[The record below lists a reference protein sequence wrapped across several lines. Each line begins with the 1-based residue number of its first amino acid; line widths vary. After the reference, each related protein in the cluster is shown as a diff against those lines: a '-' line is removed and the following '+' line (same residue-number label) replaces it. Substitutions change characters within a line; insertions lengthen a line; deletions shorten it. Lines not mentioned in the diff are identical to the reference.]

1 MRSLARF
8 RMSIKQSQ
16 STETEIDLSTDL
28 GQIQIQINNLVVS
41 PPPQDL
47 RELARIPHPIEE
59 LRFDETI
66 GTPPA

>member
-1 MRSLARF
+1 
-8 RMSIKQSQ
+8 MSIKQSQ

-28 GQIQIQINNLVVS
+28 GQIQIQIQINNLVVS
-41 PPPQDL
+41 PPQDL

-59 LRFDETI
+59 LRVDETI

>member
-41 PPPQDL
+41 PPQDL

-59 LRFDETI
+59 LRVDETI

>member
-1 MRSLARF
+1 
-8 RMSIKQSQ
+8 MSIKQSQ

-59 LRFDETI
+59 LRVDETI

>member
-28 GQIQIQINNLVVS
+28 GQIQIQINHLVVS
-41 PPPQDL
+41 PPRTYASLP
-47 RELARIPHPIEE
+47 EFRI
-59 LRFDETI
+59 LSKN
-66 GTPPA
+66 